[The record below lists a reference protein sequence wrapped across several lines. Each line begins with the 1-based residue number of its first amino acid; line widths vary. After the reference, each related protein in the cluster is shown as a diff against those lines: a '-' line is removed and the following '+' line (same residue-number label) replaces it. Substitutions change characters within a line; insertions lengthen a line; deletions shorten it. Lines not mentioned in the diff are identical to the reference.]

1 MNTYSNKEED
11 YKKKAFLTQKSST
24 KGLDS
29 SSPDIVDNRPEV
41 LFQRKLQE
49 KADSST
55 VVNETSQ
62 LQAIADNFIYQN
74 QPLQRKEN
82 TTGLPDDLKSGI
94 ENLSGYSMDD
104 VKVHRNSDKPKQLQA
119 HAYAQG
125 TEIHLGS
132 GQEKHLPHEAWH
144 VVQQKQGRVKPTT
157 QLAGGA
163 QINDNDSLENEATKM
178 GNKAS
183 TQVNSNGK
191 TAQRQS
197 IIDTSSRN
205 SISIQ
210 LDPESDPTELKD
222 IDAGVAESTNDIV
235 DFSVGSGL
243 LAAGNDKIFG
253 GEDKKTGDWDAKT
266 PGGETGAQNAMAA
279 TDLAA
284 SAAGFAM
291 QTFKLMQAGAK
302 AADSGDPVDYADA
315 TVEGLNTIHNYAGLA
330 IKMTNTPETVGLMP
344 GIGDGLS
351 LLSAGVALYRDRRAQ
366 KAINKIKTG
375 AESLTP
381 AEEEVVSEYGRRVG
395 NKMIEDGVE
404 VAWSIAQLVGLAFP
418 GANAGIAFIHKGVN
432 LLKAGAFK
440 IKAYFVGKKDKAA
453 KRLEVGQGGS
463 GISEGEKKRLET
475 VEQMVKNS
483 GGKHVDFVRLLRLHE
498 EKTNLEEELSNT
510 TDEEA
515 KKLIKQ
521 KQLLAQSA
529 LYEKLNKYNSLFGAG
544 GSVCDGK
551 NIGENEV
558 IMAKQ
563 FFLNMVKNM
572 KDDVLKA
579 AESRIKRFKHFISF
593 HRLEKKIDHV
603 GIFKN
608 LYGDDGESNPEKI
621 AILEAFENDPDGAY
635 LDDKLQSA
643 LNAAKNYTVRD
654 VSNEDLEKTLV
665 DKIKNHTELYDHF
678 KSLDGEIFND
688 GDMKD
693 GSVVKADKF
702 AAGME
707 KYLKRINPF

>member
-11 YKKKAFLTQKSST
+11 YKKKSFLTQKSSA
-24 KGLDS
+24 KVLDS
-29 SSPDIVDNRPEV
+29 SSPDVDDNRPEV

-49 KADSST
+49 KADNSS

-62 LQAIADNFIYQN
+62 LQSIADNLTFQN

-82 TTGLPDDLKSGI
+82 TTGLPDELKSGI

-119 HAYAQG
+119 HAFAQG

-144 VVQQKQGRVKPTT
+144 VVQQKQGRVAPTT

-178 GNKAS
+178 GKKAS
-183 TQVNSNGK
+183 SQVNSNGK

-197 IIDTSSRN
+197 ILDTSTTN
-205 SISIQ
+205 TISIQ
-210 LDPESDPTELKD
+210 LDPESEPLKVKDLDSEVAGNANDVVD
-222 IDAGVAESTNDIV
+222 IGVGT
-235 DFSVGSGL
+235 GL

-253 GEDKKTGDWDAKT
+253 AEDKKTGDWDSKKPEAT
-266 PGGETGAQNAMAA
+266 TGAQDTMAA
-279 TDLAA
+279 LDVAA
-284 SAAGFAM
+284 SAAGLGM
-291 QTFKLMQAGAK
+291 QAFKSMQAGSK
-302 AADSGDPVDYADA
+302 AADSGDPLDYADA
-315 TVEGLNTIHNYAGLA
+315 SIEGLNLIHNFAGFA
-330 IKMTNTPETVGLMP
+330 IKISNTPETVGLMP

-375 AESLTP
+375 AQGLTP
-381 AEEEVVSEYGRRVG
+381 DEEKVVSEYGRRVG
-395 NKMIEDGVE
+395 NKMIEDGIE

-432 LLKAGAFK
+432 LLKTGANK
-440 IKAYFVGKKDKAA
+440 IDSYLVGKKEKAS
-453 KRLEVGQGGS
+453 KRLEVGQGSTGTS
-463 GISEGEKKRLET
+463 DEEKKRLET

-483 GGKHVDFVRLLRLHE
+483 GGKHIDFVRLLRLHE
-498 EKTNLEEELSNT
+498 EKTNLELALNDA

-515 KKLIKQ
+515 KKPIKE

-529 LYEKLNKYNSLFGAG
+529 LYEKLNKYNSMFGAG

-551 NIGENEV
+551 SIGENEV

-572 KDDVLKA
+572 KNDVLQA
-579 AESRIKRFKHFISF
+579 AESRFKRFKHFISF
-593 HRLEKKIDHV
+593 HNLEKKIDHV
-603 GIFKN
+603 DIFKK
-608 LYGDDGESNPEKI
+608 LYGDDGTKTPKDIDVLQS
-621 AILEAFENDPDGAY
+621 FENDPDGAY

-643 LNAAKNYTVRD
+643 LSAAKKYSVKD
-654 VSNEDLEKTLV
+654 VSNEDLQKTLV
-665 DKIKNHTELYDHF
+665 DKIKTHTELYEQF
-678 KSLDGEIFND
+678 KSIDGEIFND
-688 GDMKD
+688 QDMKN
-693 GSVVKADKF
+693 GSEIKADKF

-707 KYLKRINPF
+707 KYLKKVNPF

>member
-1 MNTYSNKEED
+1 MNTYSNKEEG

-191 TAQRQS
+191 TSQRQS
-197 IIDTSSRN
+197 IVDTSSRN

-253 GEDKKTGDWDAKT
+253 GEDKKTGEWDVKS
-266 PGGETGAQNAMAA
+266 PGGGTEAQNAMAA

-291 QTFKLMQAGAK
+291 QSFKLMQAGAK

-330 IKMTNTPETVGLMP
+330 IKMTNIPETVGLMP

>member
-579 AESRIKRFKHFISF
+579 AESIIKRFKHFISF

>member
-1 MNTYSNKEED
+1 
-11 YKKKAFLTQKSST
+11 
-24 KGLDS
+24 
-29 SSPDIVDNRPEV
+29 
-41 LFQRKLQE
+41 
-49 KADSST
+49 
-55 VVNETSQ
+55 
-62 LQAIADNFIYQN
+62 
-74 QPLQRKEN
+74 
-82 TTGLPDDLKSGI
+82 
-94 ENLSGYSMDD
+94 
-104 VKVHRNSDKPKQLQA
+104 
-119 HAYAQG
+119 
-125 TEIHLGS
+125 
-132 GQEKHLPHEAWH
+132 
-144 VVQQKQGRVKPTT
+144 
-157 QLAGGA
+157 
-163 QINDNDSLENEATKM
+163 
-178 GNKAS
+178 
-183 TQVNSNGK
+183 
-191 TAQRQS
+191 
-197 IIDTSSRN
+197 
-205 SISIQ
+205 
-210 LDPESDPTELKD
+210 
-222 IDAGVAESTNDIV
+222 
-235 DFSVGSGL
+235 
-243 LAAGNDKIFG
+243 
-253 GEDKKTGDWDAKT
+253 
-266 PGGETGAQNAMAA
+266 
-279 TDLAA
+279 
-284 SAAGFAM
+284 
-291 QTFKLMQAGAK
+291 
-302 AADSGDPVDYADA
+302 
-315 TVEGLNTIHNYAGLA
+315 
-330 IKMTNTPETVGLMP
+330 
-344 GIGDGLS
+344 
-351 LLSAGVALYRDRRAQ
+351 
-366 KAINKIKTG
+366 
-375 AESLTP
+375 
-381 AEEEVVSEYGRRVG
+381 
-395 NKMIEDGVE
+395 
-404 VAWSIAQLVGLAFP
+404 
-418 GANAGIAFIHKGVN
+418 
-432 LLKAGAFK
+432 
-440 IKAYFVGKKDKAA
+440 
-453 KRLEVGQGGS
+453 
-463 GISEGEKKRLET
+463 
-475 VEQMVKNS
+475 
-483 GGKHVDFVRLLRLHE
+483 
-498 EKTNLEEELSNT
+498 LEEELSNT

>member
-1 MNTYSNKEED
+1 
-11 YKKKAFLTQKSST
+11 
-24 KGLDS
+24 
-29 SSPDIVDNRPEV
+29 
-41 LFQRKLQE
+41 
-49 KADSST
+49 
-55 VVNETSQ
+55 
-62 LQAIADNFIYQN
+62 
-74 QPLQRKEN
+74 
-82 TTGLPDDLKSGI
+82 
-94 ENLSGYSMDD
+94 
-104 VKVHRNSDKPKQLQA
+104 
-119 HAYAQG
+119 
-125 TEIHLGS
+125 
-132 GQEKHLPHEAWH
+132 
-144 VVQQKQGRVKPTT
+144 
-157 QLAGGA
+157 
-163 QINDNDSLENEATKM
+163 
-178 GNKAS
+178 
-183 TQVNSNGK
+183 
-191 TAQRQS
+191 
-197 IIDTSSRN
+197 
-205 SISIQ
+205 
-210 LDPESDPTELKD
+210 
-222 IDAGVAESTNDIV
+222 
-235 DFSVGSGL
+235 
-243 LAAGNDKIFG
+243 
-253 GEDKKTGDWDAKT
+253 
-266 PGGETGAQNAMAA
+266 MAA

-302 AADSGDPVDYADA
+302 AADSSDPVDYADA

-344 GIGDGLS
+344 GICDGLS

-432 LLKAGAFK
+432 LLKAGDFK
-440 IKAYFVGKKDKAA
+440 IKAYFVGKKDKTA

-572 KDDVLKA
+572 KDDVLKT

-593 HRLEKKIDHV
+593 HRLEKKSTMLE
-603 GIFKN
+603 F
-608 LYGDDGESNPEKI
+608 SKI
-621 AILEAFENDPDGAY
+621 YIEMMAKVTLK
-635 LDDKLQSA
+635 KL
-643 LNAAKNYTVRD
+643 L
-654 VSNEDLEKTLV
+654 
-665 DKIKNHTELYDHF
+665 
-678 KSLDGEIFND
+678 
-688 GDMKD
+688 
-693 GSVVKADKF
+693 
-702 AAGME
+702 
-707 KYLKRINPF
+707 YLKHLKMTQMEPI

>member
-49 KADSST
+49 QADSST

>member
-197 IIDTSSRN
+197 ILDTSTTN
-205 SISIQ
+205 TTSIQ
-210 LDPESDPTELKD
+210 LLGGDATIQDVDTSKVKSTAEVADVATGAGLFLTGKKKFFTDDKKTGD
-222 IDAGVAESTNDIV
+222 IDPNTSKKLTNGQQTFDDLDTVGKVFGVGLQAFKTAQKGAEAVESGDPVAYAETGLGFLGFLNSMAKISTAANNTPTIVGLIPGINDAL
-235 DFSVGSGL
+235 GL
-243 LAAGNDKIFG
+243 LAAGLSLYKDKR
-253 GEDKKTGDWDAKT
+253 AK
-266 PGGETGAQNAMAA
+266 
-279 TDLAA
+279 D
-284 SAAGFAM
+284 
-291 QTFKLMQAGAK
+291 
-302 AADSGDPVDYADA
+302 
-315 TVEGLNTIHNYAGLA
+315 A
-330 IKMTNTPETVGLMP
+330 IK
-344 GIGDGLS
+344 
-351 LLSAGVALYRDRRAQ
+351 
-366 KAINKIKTG
+366 KIKDGVGVDT
-375 AESLTP
+375 AENEIL
-381 AEEEVVSEYGRRVG
+381 SEFGRRVD
-395 NKMIEDGVE
+395 NKMIEDGIE
-404 VAWSIAQLVGLAFP
+404 VAWSIAQLIGLAFP
-418 GANAGIAFIHKGVN
+418 GLNAGISFVHKGAN
-432 LLKAGAFK
+432 LLKSGVKLMATYYYGSDK
-440 IKAYFVGKKDKAA
+440 KAKAA
-453 KRLEVGQGGS
+453 KRLEVGQGGTGTS
-463 GISEGEKKRLET
+463 KKEKGRIET
-475 VEQMVKNS
+475 VEEMVKNA
-483 GGKHVDFVRLLRLHE
+483 GGKHLDFVRLLRLHE
-498 EKTNLEEELSNT
+498 EKTNLEVQLAET

-515 KKLIKQ
+515 KKRIKGQ
-521 KQLLAQSA
+521 QLLAQSA
-529 LYEKLNKYNSLFGAG
+529 LYEKLNKYNSMFGAG
-544 GSVCDGK
+544 GSKCDGK

-563 FFLNMVKNM
+563 FFLNMVNNM

-579 AESRIKRFKHFISF
+579 ANSRMKRFKHWVSF
-593 HRLEKKIDHV
+593 NKLEKKLDHV
-603 GIFKN
+603 EIFKN
-608 LYGDDGESNPEKI
+608 LYGDDGTKTPEDI
-621 AILEAFENDPDGAY
+621 EILQAFENDPDGAY
-635 LDDKLQSA
+635 LDDKLQDA
-643 LNAAKNYTVRD
+643 LSRAKSFSVRD
-654 VSNEDLEKTLV
+654 VNNDELQKAAVEKLKTQT
-665 DKIKNHTELYDHF
+665 DLYDTF
-678 KSLDGEIFND
+678 KGLDNKIFND
-688 GDMKD
+688 ADMKR
-693 GSVVKADKF
+693 GQTVIAAKF
-702 AAGME
+702 AVGME
-707 KYLKRINPF
+707 KYFKKINPF

>member
-163 QINDNDSLENEATKM
+163 QTNDNDSLENEATKM

-432 LLKAGAFK
+432 LLKAGAFE

>member
-253 GEDKKTGDWDAKT
+253 GEDKKTGDWDAKS
-266 PGGETGAQNAMAA
+266 PGGGTEAQNAMAA

>member
-1 MNTYSNKEED
+1 
-11 YKKKAFLTQKSST
+11 
-24 KGLDS
+24 
-29 SSPDIVDNRPEV
+29 
-41 LFQRKLQE
+41 
-49 KADSST
+49 
-55 VVNETSQ
+55 
-62 LQAIADNFIYQN
+62 
-74 QPLQRKEN
+74 
-82 TTGLPDDLKSGI
+82 
-94 ENLSGYSMDD
+94 
-104 VKVHRNSDKPKQLQA
+104 
-119 HAYAQG
+119 
-125 TEIHLGS
+125 
-132 GQEKHLPHEAWH
+132 
-144 VVQQKQGRVKPTT
+144 
-157 QLAGGA
+157 
-163 QINDNDSLENEATKM
+163 
-178 GNKAS
+178 
-183 TQVNSNGK
+183 
-191 TAQRQS
+191 
-197 IIDTSSRN
+197 
-205 SISIQ
+205 
-210 LDPESDPTELKD
+210 
-222 IDAGVAESTNDIV
+222 
-235 DFSVGSGL
+235 
-243 LAAGNDKIFG
+243 
-253 GEDKKTGDWDAKT
+253 
-266 PGGETGAQNAMAA
+266 
-279 TDLAA
+279 
-284 SAAGFAM
+284 
-291 QTFKLMQAGAK
+291 MQAGAK

-330 IKMTNTPETVGLMP
+330 IKMTNIPETVGLMP